1 MFEDTASIKDNM
13 FEKGY
18 YDIDSIPD
26 NQALDFIDKDEYI
39 QRYHTGET
47 FEMDDTVSF
56 ENFTKTGIVNG
67 MGTGILEIHGDDGLQ
82 YKIQKDTVFLKS
94 DVTPFG
100 HWNTMS
106 TLAKKLIL
114 KQAEITVDFSESLW
128 KDINK
133 EVQELII
140 KIASPAGYE
149 GNSDYSYDTTKPGAL
164 NPVSENKTLADRL
177 KEEINSNEKKD

>member
-1 MFEDTASIKDNM
+1 MFDDTARIKDNM

-26 NQALDFIDKDEYI
+26 SDALNFIEKNEYI

-47 FEMDDTVSF
+47 FEMEDHVSF
-56 ENFTKTGIVNG
+56 DNFTKTGIVNG
-67 MGTGILEIHGDDGLQ
+67 MSTGILEIQGNDGLQ

-94 DVTPFG
+94 DVTQYG

-114 KQAEITVDFSESLW
+114 KQAGITVDFSESLW

-133 EVQELII
+133 EVQELIL
-140 KIASPAGYE
+140 KVASPAGYS
-149 GNSDYSYDTTKPGAL
+149 GNADDSYGTTKPGTY

-177 KEEINSNEKKD
+177 KEEIDQNEEKD